1 MRVWPLLVIAALLS
15 SCSTTERA
23 HTDAEL
29 SQLVARASQD
39 RAHLVK
45 RFAAPHGFIGVIV
58 QGNDPGA
65 RQTTGWVTAGGEYLL
80 VGSLF
85 DAHGRNVADAP
96 LGQRGS
102 GGLTSQEFMRRV
114 QAAEAVTQF
123 PTGTGTL
130 SIFADADCVFCWQL
144 FEEVSRFSDEIR
156 ERSVRLRW
164 IMVGTQSAQSAR
176 RSAAIL
182 KQGLAGLAENE
193 ENYNRAQSVGA
204 IAPIDDAYLLS
215 VVTENTELLF
225 QSPTSTTAT
234 PTLVWQSSRGVQTY
248 VGAPDEKT
256 LREILGE
263 IQRDHAQP

>member
-123 PTGTGTL
+123 PTGTGARLLPSQLTTRSCAYARNSCKRIIRHAGVSPCAL
-130 SIFADADCVFCWQL
+130 SP
-144 FEEVSRFSDEIR
+144 R
-156 ERSVRLRW
+156 
-164 IMVGTQSAQSAR
+164 
-176 RSAAIL
+176 
-182 KQGLAGLAENE
+182 
-193 ENYNRAQSVGA
+193 
-204 IAPIDDAYLLS
+204 
-215 VVTENTELLF
+215 
-225 QSPTSTTAT
+225 
-234 PTLVWQSSRGVQTY
+234 
-248 VGAPDEKT
+248 
-256 LREILGE
+256 
-263 IQRDHAQP
+263 H

>member
-1 MRVWPLLVIAALLS
+1 MRVWPLLVIAVLLS
-15 SCSTTERA
+15 NCSTTERA
-23 HTDAEL
+23 HTDAEI
-29 SQLVARASQD
+29 SQLVTRASQG

-65 RQTTGWVTAGGEYLL
+65 RQTTGWVTADGEYLL

-85 DAHGRNVADAP
+85 DAYGRNVEDAP
-96 LGQRGS
+96 LGHRS
-102 GGLTSQEFMRRV
+102 EGLTSQEFMRRV
-114 QAAEAVTQF
+114 QTAEAVTQF

-144 FEEVSRFSDEIR
+144 FEEVSRRSDEFK
-156 ERSVRLRW
+156 EKSVRLRW

-182 KQGLAGLAENE
+182 KLGLAGLTENE
-193 ENYNRAQSVGA
+193 ANYNRVQSVGG
-204 IAPIDDAYLLS
+204 IAPIEDAHLLRM
-215 VVTENTELLF
+215 VTENTELLF

-234 PTLVWQSSRGVQTY
+234 PTLVWQSSRGAQTY

-263 IQRDHAQP
+263 IQRDHSLP